1 MTATHWGRLARDH
14 WELHLPTRLA
24 ALADPDAYFEM
35 LEDEATAYYAAIR
48 DGMLDGLNPN
58 NGTISWAEFLDR
70 IAWAN
75 QTAREI
81 VGHELIYIPGEDD
94 NDDDPDDEPDD
105 EGRFDE

>member
-1 MTATHWGRLARDH
+1 MTATHWGVLAREH
-14 WELHLPTRLA
+14 WERHLPTRLA
-24 ALADPDAYFEM
+24 ALEDPDAYFEM

-48 DGMLDGLNPN
+48 DGMLDGVNPN

-81 VGHELIYIPGEDD
+81 VATELVFLPKEDTD
-94 NDDDPDDEPDD
+94 L
-105 EGRFDE
+105 